1 MDLPSDFHNRTLAQ
15 QRQWIRDTFR
25 APDADTDFLHG
36 EYLGR
41 LILLPGGY
49 CSWPQTSQRAWWYWA
64 AEAYADDTRLPR
76 TEPEGIAQI
85 MAAHAC
91 RTPERFEDEA
101 GYADTR
107 SPVLDFRDDMA
118 LFGGSAAFIAWKR
131 AHPNT
136 RVAEYV
142 GQEAGAAIGAAI
154 GGGTRASGQMLA
166 ESRAPTPTRR
176 TRRAVGPRRVRRRP
190 RPTRIDLTR
199 PRGSQIVTA
208 SYTVP
213 QQAPQSAAA
222 GMPMWPI
229 YVGASVAAL
238 ALGYVAY
245 RAVTRNTTRH
255 PSGRRDDSIG
265 VRDLRTGRALRI

>member
-25 APDADTDFLHG
+25 ARDADTDFLHG
-36 EYLGR
+36 EYVGR
-41 LILLPGGY
+41 LLQLPGGY
-49 CSWPQTSQRAWWYWA
+49 CSWPQTTQRAWWYWA

-76 TEPEGIAQI
+76 TEPEGITQI
-85 MAAHAC
+85 MSQHAC
-91 RTPERFEDEA
+91 RTPDRFEDEA
-101 GYADTR
+101 GYVDTR

-118 LFGGSAAFIAWKR
+118 LFGGASAFISWKR

-136 RVAEYV
+136 PVAEYV
-142 GQEAGAAIGAAI
+142 GQEAGAALGAAV

-166 ESRAPTPTRR
+166 ESRAPTRR

-213 QQAPQSAAA
+213 QQAPAAAA

-255 PSGRRDDSIG
+255 PSGRRDDSIA
-265 VRDLRTGRALRI
+265 VRDLRTGRSLRT